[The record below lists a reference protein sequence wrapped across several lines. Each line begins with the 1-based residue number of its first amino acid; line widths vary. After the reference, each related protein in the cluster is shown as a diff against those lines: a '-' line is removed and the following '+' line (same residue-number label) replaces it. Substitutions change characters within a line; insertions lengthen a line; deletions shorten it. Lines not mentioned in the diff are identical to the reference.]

1 MKIGDLA
8 KRAGINIQTVRFY
21 ERELVI
27 REPLRTPSGYRQ
39 YTERHRWPLLDR
51 ASVRC
56 VFLQRVVEPIF
67 MMVVHIV
74 TQDPTEMFLIERYH
88 VVQNLAA
95 ATSDPTLGY
104 PVLPGRPHSFVSA
117 PNPPPSRSP
126 SPGRRTS
133 CPYPR

>member
-74 TQDPTEMFLIERYH
+74 TQDPTE
-88 VVQNLAA
+88 
-95 ATSDPTLGY
+95 
-104 PVLPGRPHSFVSA
+104 
-117 PNPPPSRSP
+117 
-126 SPGRRTS
+126 RTS
-133 CPYPR
+133 WSRHYGHSV